1 MKLQIF
7 WYTQLFAGCIFNTP
21 AWLYNIVQIKQTDE
35 GPEMVDNWEEEMIR
49 EVKLYSYFVKN
60 KLINIKFQS
69 NIIHTGSDVKNFDN
83 QN

>member
-1 MKLQIF
+1 MKLQFF

-21 AWLYNIVQIKQTDE
+21 AWLHNIVQIKQTDE
-35 GPEMVDNWEEEMIR
+35 GPEMADNWEEDMIR

-60 KLINIKFQS
+60 KLIYIKFQS

>member
-21 AWLYNIVQIKQTDE
+21 AWLHNIVQIKQTDE
-35 GPEMVDNWEEEMIR
+35 RPEMADNR
-49 EVKLYSYFVKN
+49 EVKLYSYFVKK

-69 NIIHTGSDVKNFDN
+69 NIIHTGSDLKNFDN

>member
-1 MKLQIF
+1 MKLQFF
-7 WYTQLFAGCIFNTP
+7 WYTQLFAGCIFNTH
-21 AWLYNIVQIKQTDE
+21 NIVQIKQTDE
-35 GPEMVDNWEEEMIR
+35 GPEMADNWEEDMIR
-49 EVKLYSYFVKN
+49 EVKLYSYFVKK

>member
-21 AWLYNIVQIKQTDE
+21 AWLHHIVQIKQTDK
-35 GPEMVDNWEEEMIR
+35 GPEMADNWEEDMIR
-49 EVKLYSYFVKN
+49 EVKLYSYFVKK

>member
-1 MKLQIF
+1 MKLQFF
-7 WYTQLFAGCIFNTP
+7 WHTQLFAGCIFNIP
-21 AWLYNIVQIKQTDE
+21 AWLHNIVQIKQTDE
-35 GPEMVDNWEEEMIR
+35 GPEMADNWEEEMIR
-49 EVKLYSYFVKN
+49 EVKLYSYFVKK